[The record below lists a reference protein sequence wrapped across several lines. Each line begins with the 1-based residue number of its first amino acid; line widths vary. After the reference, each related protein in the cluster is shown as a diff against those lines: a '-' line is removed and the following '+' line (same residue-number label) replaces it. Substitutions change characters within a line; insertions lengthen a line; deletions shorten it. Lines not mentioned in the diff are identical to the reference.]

1 MVSMNHT
8 IRLGTRGSRLAL
20 IQTGEIHTM
29 LVNTFPGLE
38 ITVKIIKTEGDS
50 DRTSPLTHF
59 GGRGA
64 FVRSLE
70 SALLSGEIDAAI
82 HSLKDLPSRLP
93 AGLVLGAVPVREDPR
108 DVLVSRDGK
117 DIMSLPSGSMIATG
131 SERRKAQI
139 RCLRSDI
146 IFTGIRGNVE
156 TRLRKLNS
164 GKIDAIVLAAAGL
177 KRLGL
182 ESRISQFLEY
192 ELVIPAPCQGAL
204 GVECRADDDE
214 TRTILSRINNT
225 DIRTCVDAERAF
237 IATLEMGCHMPIG
250 AFAWI
255 DGDTIVFSAFVAYGK
270 KGKILRKTCRTLKK
284 NVLNEVYEMA
294 LQFRE
299 QTEQSS

>member
-1 MVSMNHT
+1 MV
-8 IRLGTRGSRLAL
+8 
-20 IQTGEIHTM
+20 QTGEIHTM

-156 TRLRKLNS
+156 TRLRKLDS

-214 TRTILSRINNT
+214 TRTILSSINNT

-284 NVLNEVYEMA
+284 NVLNEVREMA

>member
-1 MVSMNHT
+1 MNHT

-255 DGDTIVFSAFVAYGK
+255 DGDTIVFSAFIAYGK

-284 NVLNEVYEMA
+284 NVLNEVREMA